1 MLVSVINL
9 LEDKIAMGHSIVIIL
24 FSRYPA
30 DFSEKNTV
38 CFQCWLYNTVKIS
51 DFLNQWMGVNS
62 CSKFTFFCRSAVRN
76 LN

>member
-38 CFQCWLYNTVKIS
+38 FSVLVI
-51 DFLNQWMGVNS
+51 
-62 CSKFTFFCRSAVRN
+62 
-76 LN
+76 